1 MKLRHAALL
10 ALAGWYLMLAPSM
23 GEGFFCGT
31 SYLAYLSHRVF
42 GTGDLK
48 TCKWAS
54 RIADDNAPMSAWH
67 VASPYESLEACQKAR
82 DESVLDPQRPW
93 PAQCV
98 ATDDPFLKP

>member
-1 MKLRHAALL
+1 MNLRHAASI
-10 ALAGWYLMLAPSM
+10 ALVGWYLMLAPSK

-31 SYLAYLSHRVF
+31 SYLAHLSHKVF
-42 GTGDLK
+42 GTGDPK

-54 RIADDNAPMSAWH
+54 TIADDNALLSAWH
-67 VASPYESLEACQKAR
+67 VASPDESREACQKAR

-98 ATDDPFLKP
+98 AADDPSLKP